1 MLLNLKICGALL
13 VMSFASM
20 SLCNSAQAQQKEMV
34 EPIFRV
40 PKIAK
45 LPKSALSTPQPT
57 PQPLA
62 IRPAATPRA
71 AAPVNPRPVQPLY
84 SPAAR
89 DLPAATPAIAQPIKS
104 APRSP
109 SIVPLDNAKRN
120 LVPNGIAKAVS
131 AEIHP
136 LDKAIQM
143 AHSGLDQIHKNFHD
157 YTAILVKRERV
168 NNQLTDPAYM
178 QIKIRNERDFGTH
191 KQPLSIYMKFLRPTK
206 VSGRE
211 VIWVN
216 GQNQNKLIA
225 HETSPLLR
233 LKSFH
238 LDPDGFVAM
247 TGNRYPIYDAGI
259 ENLVKKLIEKA
270 ERDKKAGPCRVEY
283 HAGAK
288 INKRPCTLIE
298 VTHDQRRAPYE
309 FHKAKVY
316 IDDEYNI
323 PVRYAAY
330 DWPVAGQSKLQLLE
344 EYTYINVRMNV
355 GLTDIDFDP
364 RNPEYKY
371 PKR

>member
-1 MLLNLKICGALL
+1 MLLNLKIRGSLL
-13 VMSFASM
+13 VIFVASM
-20 SLCNSAQAQQKEMV
+20 SLCNSAQAQDKQTV
-34 EPIFRV
+34 EPVFRV

-45 LPKSALSTPQPT
+45 LPKSGIRSTQP
-57 PQPLA
+57 A
-62 IRPAATPRA
+62 VIRPT
-71 AAPVNPRPVQPLY
+71 APVNPLPAKPAFVPV
-84 SPAAR
+84 SR
-89 DLPAATPAIAQPIKS
+89 DLPAAAPAKVQPVKAAPKS
-104 APRSP
+104 EAATKLPM
-109 SIVPLDNAKRN
+109 DNAKRN
-120 LVPNGIAKAVS
+120 LVPSGIAKAV
-131 AEIHP
+131 AAKIHP
-136 LDKAIQM
+136 LDRALQM
-143 AHSGLDQIHKNFHD
+143 AHSGLDHIHQNFHD

-168 NNQLTDPAYM
+168 NNRLTDPAYM

-191 KQPLSIYMKFLRPTK
+191 KQPLSIYMKFLRPTN

-225 HETSPLLR
+225 HETGPLLR
-233 LKSFH
+233 LKAFH

-247 TGNRYPIYDAGI
+247 KGNRYPIYDAGI
-259 ENLVKKLIEKA
+259 ENLVLKLIEKA
-270 ERDKKAGPCRVEY
+270 ERDKKAGPCKVEY

-288 INKRPCTLIE
+288 INQRPCTLIE

-330 DWPVAGQSKLQLLE
+330 DWPVEGQKKLQLLE

-355 GLTDIDFDP
+355 GLTDLDFDT